1 MEHATQVELG
11 RTLFTYIDKGEQARS
26 AAPFANPVR
35 DYICRD
41 QAGRERDLLF
51 RDHPLILGMTADL
64 PNPGDFFTN
73 DFTGRPILVVRGKD
87 GKVNAFLNV
96 CRHRGAKLATA
107 DLAQGCARTGGSFT
121 CPYHGWAYGLDGRL
135 LGVREADAFG
145 EVDRST
151 HGLRRLAAVE
161 RNGFIWVRPGGEE
174 PFDPDALLGTLAPEM
189 AAYRF
194 ERYSHYETRTL
205 RRAMNWKL
213 VIGTFL
219 EGYHIKVLHRNTI
232 SSLLLGAQTSFD
244 PYGRNLRMAVPRAGF
259 ETLRETPEHEW
270 DVLKHTAVVYEL
282 FPNTVLVWQG
292 DHMETW
298 RVFPGNTPDESV
310 MHASLYI
317 PEPALTDKAKR
328 HWDRNMKLLLDT
340 VEKEDFPLGE
350 DMQRGF
356 HSGAQDRLLF
366 GRNEPALAHFHRSVH
381 EALGLQE
388 ACGQVG
394 PYGQPIP

>member
-1 MEHATQVELG
+1 MEHATQVELA
-11 RTLFTYIDKGEQARS
+11 RTMFSYIDKGEQARS
-26 AAPFANPVR
+26 ASPFANPVR
-35 DYICRD
+35 DYICPN
-41 QAGRERDLLF
+41 QAAHERDLLF
-51 RDHPLILGMTADL
+51 REHPLILGMTADL
-64 PNPGDFFTN
+64 PKVGDFFTN
-73 DFTGRPILVVRGKD
+73 DFTGRPILVVRDKD

-107 DLAQGCARTGGSFT
+107 DLAQGCARAGASFV
-121 CPYHGWAYGLDGRL
+121 CPYHGWAYGLDGQL
-135 LGVREADAFG
+135 LGVRDAEAFG
-145 EVDRST
+145 DVDRGT

-161 RNGFIWVRPGGEE
+161 RHGFIWVRPGGDT
-174 PFDPDALLGTLAPEM
+174 PFDPDTILGDLTPEF
-189 AAYRF
+189 AAYGF

-232 SSLLLGAQTSFD
+232 APLILGAHTTFD
-244 PYGRNLRMAVPRAGF
+244 AYGRHGRMAVPRPGLAA
-259 ETLRETPEHEW
+259 LREMPERDW
-270 DVLKHTAVVYEL
+270 DVLRHTAVVYAL

-298 RVFPGNTPDESV
+298 RVFPGASPDESV

-328 HWDRNMKLLLDT
+328 HWDRNMKILLDT
-340 VEKEDFPLGE
+340 VEQEDFPLGE
-350 DMQRGF
+350 NMQRGF
-356 HSGAQDRLLF
+356 HSGAQDHLLF

-381 EALGLQE
+381 QALGLPR
-388 ACGQVG
+388 A
-394 PYGQPIP
+394 